1 MIARNFIAYLLQTPE
16 QKTNAPVET
25 GCGGLV
31 KQAKQGGRTSGSRC
45 VCTSPARRYPAAGR
59 SEDEWF
65 GMQLTVSSFDFCL
78 PAVARCRLEGGPRK
92 ASDIRRR
99 KPARKARPAMRKH
112 DVR

>member
-65 GMQLTVSSFDFCL
+65 GMQLTVSSSGFCL
-78 PAVARCRLEGGPRK
+78 LAVARCRLEGGPHMLP
-92 ASDIRRR
+92 DIRLQQAGWKTRQTMLER
-99 KPARKARPAMRKH
+99 N
-112 DVR
+112 VR